1 MLVLCLRSRGDAG
14 LYLFYSTILSYP
26 YQGDAPLPDAELR
39 LWGYLT
45 VLPWV
50 VAVVGLGLF
59 DMLQLG
65 YPPDPATALSPAL
78 PPSLPPS
85 PPPPSPPP
93 PPPPPAPSPAPP
105 GVRLL
110 WPPEG
115 TLHAARP
122 ATLRISAGGLRAGDV
137 AKLVPLNGQAL

>member
-1 MLVLCLRSRGDAG
+1 MRVFT
-14 LYLFYSTILSYP
+14 YTTILSYP

-65 YPPDPATALSPAL
+65 YPPDPAVALSPAL

-85 PPPPSPPP
+85 PPPP
-93 PPPPPAPSPAPP
+93 PPPPAPSPTPP

>member
-1 MLVLCLRSRGDAG
+1 MRV
-14 LYLFYSTILSYP
+14 FTYSTILSYP

-45 VLPWV
+45 ILPWM

-85 PPPPSPPP
+85 PPPPSPAQPP
-93 PPPPPAPSPAPP
+93 PPPGSPPVVPPFVAPDDLPP
-105 GVRLL
+105 WVTLVSVLVVVGVLL
-110 WPPEG
+110 AG
-115 TLHAARP
+115 TA
-122 ATLRISAGGLRAGDV
+122 
-137 AKLVPLNGQAL
+137 